1 MAQMDGAEVVII
13 GAGVTGL
20 AAAWFLAREGV
31 DTVVVEKGVVGY
43 EASSRNG
50 GICAYHRGLIG
61 GGPMGY
67 EETRLWH
74 TLEEDLGYPCEF
86 VRGTVDAALTDEDM
100 EFVKERRQAA
110 QRPGL
115 EHGGTRTRRRSVNG
129 CRSSAPKYAAAC
141 TIPDAGHANPQRTV
155 QAYAWAVEDHG
166 GRIYQHTKAT
176 GFKIEGNKVVAVETT
191 SGEIGCDV
199 VVDAAGPQTGILAEM
214 AGGFVPLSPGRVEII
229 VTTPVERM
237 WEGALMGNGL
247 YGRQTERG
255 NLAYGGGNQEWVDVD
270 NETPERLNTPLIRNI
285 GRRLMELFPG
295 AGDMGVLRSWSCVV
309 EQSPDM
315 FPIIDFLPEPNNFIV
330 ATASADGFGLSPAH
344 GKAIAELARN
354 GETSLPVDNY
364 KLSRFADVGPNWREE
379 YGWSAPPEQA

>member
-1 MAQMDGAEVVII
+1 MAQLDGADVVVI

-31 DTVVVEKGVVGY
+31 DTIVVEKGVVGY

-50 GICAYHRGLIG
+50 GICAYHRGVQG
-61 GGPMGY
+61 GGPMGF

-74 TLEEDLGYPCEF
+74 TLEEELGYPCEF

-100 EFVKERRQAA
+100 EFVKSGARRNNELGWNLEVLDAETI
-110 QRPGL
+110 REWVPIISPEVRGGL
-115 EHGGTRTRRRSVNG
+115 
-129 CRSSAPKYAAAC
+129 YD
-141 TIPDAGHANPQRTV
+141 PDAGHANPQRTV

-191 SGEIGCDV
+191 SGDIGCDV
-199 VVDAAGPQTGILAEM
+199 VVDAAGPQTGVLAEM

-295 AGDMGVLRSWSCVV
+295 AVDMGVLRSWSCVV

-315 FPIIDFLPEPNNFIV
+315 FPIIDFLPEPSNFIV

-354 GETSLPVDNY
+354 GETSLPVENY
-364 KLSRFADVGPNWREE
+364 KLGRFSEVGTNWREE
-379 YGWSAPPEQA
+379 YGWSAPPERG